1 MQFLSKENQRL
12 LRQMRRKAT
21 RRSKQR
27 ARYKHHAGSLGSGP
41 LTRPLRPVRIGI
53 MAFLMDLLVRNDY

>member
-12 LRQMRRKAT
+12 LRHMRRKAT

-27 ARYKHHAGSLGSGP
+27 ARYNRTHPLNQGP
-41 LTRPLRPVRIGI
+41 LTQPLRPVKIGI
-53 MAFLMDLLVRNDY
+53 VAFLVDLLAHNDY

>member
-12 LRQMRRKAT
+12 LRHMRRKAS

-27 ARYKHHAGSLGSGP
+27 ARYNKQHPLGTGP
-41 LTRPLRPVRIGI
+41 LTQPLRPIKIGI
-53 MAFLMDLLVRNDY
+53 MAFLVDLLARNDY

>member
-1 MQFLSKENQRL
+1 MQLLSKENQRL
-12 LRQMRRKAT
+12 LRHMRRKAN

-27 ARYKHHAGSLGSGP
+27 ARYNKQHPLGTGP

-53 MAFLMDLLVRNDY
+53 MAFLLDLLVRNDY

>member
-12 LRQMRRKAT
+12 LRQMRRKAS

-27 ARYKHHAGSLGSGP
+27 ARYSKQHPLSSGP
-41 LTRPLRPVRIGI
+41 LTQSLRPVKVGI
-53 MAFLMDLLVRNDY
+53 VAFLVDLLVHNDY

>member
-12 LRQMRRKAT
+12 LRHMRRKAS

-27 ARYKHHAGSLGSGP
+27 ARYNKQHPLGSGP

-53 MAFLMDLLVRNDY
+53 MAFLVDLLARNDY

>member
-12 LRQMRRKAT
+12 LKQMRRKAN

-27 ARYKHHAGSLGSGP
+27 ARYNKQHPLNSGP
-41 LTRPLRPVRIGI
+41 LTQPLRPVRIGI
-53 MAFLMDLLVRNDY
+53 VAFLVELLMHNDY

>member
-12 LRQMRRKAT
+12 LRHMRRKAS

-27 ARYKHHAGSLGSGP
+27 ARYNKQHPLSSGP
-41 LTRPLRPVRIGI
+41 LARPLRPVKVGI
-53 MAFLMDLLVRNDY
+53 VAFLADLLVRNDY

>member
-27 ARYKHHAGSLGSGP
+27 ARYKHHAGP
-41 LTRPLRPVRIGI
+41 LTRPLRPVKIGI
-53 MAFLMDLLVRNDY
+53 VAFLMDLLVRNDY

>member
-12 LRQMRRKAT
+12 LRQMRRKAN

-27 ARYKHHAGSLGSGP
+27 ARYNRTHSLGSGP
-41 LTRPLRPVRIGI
+41 LTQPLRPVKIGI
-53 MAFLMDLLVRNDY
+53 MAFLIDLLAHNDY

>member
-12 LRQMRRKAT
+12 LRHMRRKAS

-27 ARYKHHAGSLGSGP
+27 TRYKHHAGPLGSGP
-41 LTRPLRPVRIGI
+41 LTQPLRPVKIGI
-53 MAFLMDLLVRNDY
+53 VAFLVDLLAHNDY